1 MSIFPLLG
9 EATLT
14 VILSTHQVPLET
26 LLDCSLRQ
34 MCYCH
39 IFSRMDSTTCL
50 PTHTFCSNLASS
62 VSPGT
67 ELTLKDGSF
76 NGYATMDYVA

>member
-1 MSIFPLLG
+1 MSIFPFPLLLG

-26 LLDCSLRQ
+26 EDRCVIATYSLLPAYL
-34 MCYCH
+34 H
-39 IFSRMDSTTCL
+39 
-50 PTHTFCSNLASS
+50 THTHCSNLASL